1 MRIDFP
7 AIDVK
12 VQGLETLKI
21 PRMVKIRQKYDN
33 YSIEDVPAYV
43 RDVLKKRVDDKASF
57 SGKRIAITAG
67 SRGIPYYSA
76 IMKTLVDTLQSW
88 GAKPFIVPAMGS
100 HAGATAE
107 GQREMLA
114 GFGIT
119 EEAVGCPVIS
129 SMETIAVGT
138 LEDGTVIHC
147 DKNAFESD
155 GIVVFNKVKPHTR
168 FKGEHE
174 SGLLKM
180 MVIGLGKHN
189 GAASMHALGY
199 EKFPE
204 RLLNGGKLFVEK
216 APVILGVGLV
226 QNAQDDISDVE
237 IFRPEEIVDGD
248 AAMLRIA
255 KNKMARILFPSTDI
269 IIIDRIGKDI
279 SGSGFDPNVIARKDL
294 SFPGALE
301 NQIIFVRGLTEGT
314 HHNATGLH
322 SADITTLRCVRDV
335 DWGITWTNIMTAVP
349 VSSCR
354 IPCFAPSDREAILWS
369 IKSCAE
375 GSRENVRIVRIR
387 DTINME
393 YIEVSE
399 NLAEELRERNDLEI
413 IGEPKELL
421 FDPDGYIVEE
431 TMP

>member
-1 MRIDFP
+1 MRINFP
-7 AIDVK
+7 PIDVEI
-12 VQGLETLKI
+12 QGLDKLRI

-33 YSIEDVPAYV
+33 YKIEDIPAHV
-43 RDVLKKRVDDKASF
+43 RAKLEAQVQDKAF
-57 SGKRIAITAG
+57 FEGKRIAITAG
-67 SRGIPYYSA
+67 SRGIPYYPV
-76 IMKTLVDTLQSW
+76 IMKTMVDTLLAW

-119 EEAVGCPVIS
+119 EEAMGCPVLS
-129 SMETIAVGT
+129 SMDVAAVGA
-138 LEDGTVIHC
+138 LEDGTVIYC
-147 DKNAFESD
+147 DKNAYESD
-155 GIVVFNKVKPHTR
+155 GIIVFNKVKPHTC
-168 FKGEHE
+168 FKAEHE

-180 MVIGLGKHN
+180 MVIGLGKHR
-189 GAASMHALGY
+189 GAASMHAQGY

-204 RLLNGGKLFVEK
+204 LLLGGGKLFIEK

-226 QNAQDDISDVE
+226 QNAQDDISDIEV
-237 IFRPEEIVDGD
+237 FSPEEIVEGD

-255 KNKMARILFPSTDI
+255 KDKMARFLFPSTDI
-269 IIIDRIGKDI
+269 IIIDRIGKDV
-279 SGSGFDPNVIARKDL
+279 SGSGFDPNVVRRKDW
-294 SFPGALE
+294 SFAGALE
-301 NQIIFVRGLTEGT
+301 NQIIFCRGLTEGT

-354 IPCFAPSDREAILWS
+354 IPCFAPSDRDAILWS
-369 IKSCAE
+369 IKSCTDDT
-375 GSRENVRIVRIR
+375 RENVRIVRVR
-387 DTINME
+387 DTVHME

-399 NLAEELRERNDLEI
+399 NMA
-413 IGEPKELL
+413 KELGGREDIEIL
-421 FDPDGYIVEE
+421 SEPYEIPFGPDGYIVE
-431 TMP
+431 